1 MRLRV
6 LISLNACVPSQL
18 GTTPALRLNSGSA
31 RSMVSGAGGLESR
44 VMVLGYRSGKGF
56 AVWKD
61 PAYVQR
67 SSSRFATAP
76 QSINSRRS
84 ANDRPSQAGLS
95 LLPYVRLGTGD

>member
-6 LISLNACVPSQL
+6 LISLNACVASQL

-76 QSINSRRS
+76 PRKLAPLCQ
-84 ANDRPSQAGLS
+84 RPPESSWAVAVAL
-95 LLPYVRLGTGD
+95 